1 MEILPPKKFEEAL
14 ADLEGLVDK
23 LDTGKLS
30 LEDSLQAFEDG
41 VSLVRHLE
49 AELTKVETRV
59 EILTRND
66 GGVLENRVVQNAEDD
81 ES

>member
-1 MEILPPKKFEEAL
+1 MEIPPPKKFEEAL
-14 ADLEGLVDK
+14 ADLEGLVEK

-41 VSLVRHLE
+41 VALVRHLE

-59 EILTRND
+59 EILNRND
-66 GGVLENRVVQNAEDD
+66 GGVLESRVVQNAEDD